1 MLLFCFNANL
11 ITSKI
16 LPFLLALMTVPTS
29 RWRLSSPDQ
38 FGVTLTRDQVDFRV
52 KHNFCAPE
60 TSTVLEDMP
69 FGPSV
74 SKSSASS
81 LIMLVS
87 FLIILI
93 ISF

>member
-11 ITSKI
+11 ITPKI

-38 FGVTLTRDQVDFRV
+38 FGVILTRDQVDFRV

-74 SKSSASS
+74 SKSSAS